1 MRITLRSLVLAP
13 VVLVAVAFTAHSAMA
28 ASVNVP
34 FNFSVN
40 GKMCPAGQ
48 YTVQADAWGDSV
60 KLSSG
65 SRSFTLLIHPGNPAP
80 TDKRVV
86 LEFDQVGTRHLL
98 RTIQYRDQ
106 ITSRLD
112 KRTSDLERASVP
124 VSRVEGQ

>member
-1 MRITLRSLVLAP
+1 MQITLRSLVLAP
-13 VVLVAVAFTAHSAMA
+13 VVLVAVAFTANSAMA

-48 YTVQADAWGDSV
+48 YTVQADRWGDSV
-60 KLSSG
+60 RLSST
-65 SRSFTLLIHPGNPAP
+65 SRNFTMLIHPGNPAP
-80 TDKRVV
+80 TDTRVV

-106 ITSRLD
+106 ITSRID
-112 KRTSDLERASVP
+112 KYSRDLERASISVQK
-124 VSRVEGQ
+124 VEGQ

>member
-13 VVLVAVAFTAHSAMA
+13 VVLVAVAFTANSAMA

-48 YTVQADAWGDSV
+48 YTVQADHWGDSV
-60 KLSSG
+60 KLSSA
-65 SRSFTLLIHPGNPAP
+65 SRSFTMLIHPGSPAP
-80 TDKRVV
+80 TDKRVI
-86 LEFDQVGTRHLL
+86 LQFDQVGTHHLL

-106 ITSRLD
+106 VTSRLD
-112 KRTSDLERASVP
+112 KRSRDLERASISVEQI
-124 VSRVEGQ
+124 EGQ